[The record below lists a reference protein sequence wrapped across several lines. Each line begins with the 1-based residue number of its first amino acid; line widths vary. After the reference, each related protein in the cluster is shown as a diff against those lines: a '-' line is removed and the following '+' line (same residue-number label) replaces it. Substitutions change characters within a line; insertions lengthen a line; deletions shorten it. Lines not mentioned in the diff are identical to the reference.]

1 MNCNKKYLLRKLM
14 NYPKITN
21 DDYLNLIKN
30 KNKINDNNE
39 LLLIENKINL
49 YKEKELLIEMIKLT
63 NIPFESY

>member
-14 NYPKITN
+14 DYPKITN
-21 DDYLNLIKN
+21 DEYINLIKN
-30 KNKINDNNE
+30 KNKINNNDE
-39 LLLIENKINL
+39 LITIENKINL